1 MCPSVTFS
9 SECAISFL
17 HLLEKELSFYRSLN
31 LKIEI
36 CIYFSVFSNVKCRY
50 LSGIKMKHTKAP
62 VSLCFATLEQEEIQ
76 SELNPGILQ
85 SGVGEVDFS
94 RRLMSIQRCY
104 DNPREALLQHCL
116 LAAQLMHLRS
126 LRQPEWHHVTVKDN
140 QRQSMGQCWKK
151 KDEDQSSNCVTF
163 IPALPKKNV
172 CFMFARFP
180 ALSFRLC
187 KPVTTCHC
195 RICTGEEHEC
205 LFLMRILTDFFNVAV
220 TLQSKSFKR
229 KLM

>member
-126 LRQPEWHHVTVKDN
+126 LRQPEWHHMTVKDN

-163 IPALPKKNV
+163 IPALPKKTCV
-172 CFMFARFP
+172 
-180 ALSFRLC
+180 LC
-187 KPVTTCHC
+187 LLVFLRCHFVYAS
-195 RICTGEEHEC
+195 
-205 LFLMRILTDFFNVAV
+205 L
-220 TLQSKSFKR
+220 
-229 KLM
+229 